1 VAVTGIYT
9 SGCTGAAP
17 MAACSPSPICDGKT
31 STPPAAASAG
41 AAKLPCDIFAED
53 GGPCV
58 AAHST
63 VRALYASYT
72 GPLYQLRKTVDG
84 MLHDVHPVAAGG
96 RADGADQDTF
106 CGTDACTIATI
117 YDQSGHGNDLTKAP
131 AGMAKTTPDNE
142 ANAK

>member
-31 STPPAAASAG
+31 PPPPAAPSAG
-41 AAKLPCDIFAED
+41 AAKLPCDIFADD

-63 VRALYASYT
+63 VRALYASYS
-72 GPLYQLRKTVDG
+72 GPLYQVKKMDG
-84 MLHDVHPVAAGG
+84 TTKEIMPIAAGG
-96 RADGADQDTF
+96 V
-106 CGTDACTIATI
+106 CDA
-117 YDQSGHGNDLTKAP
+117 AP
-131 AGMAKTTPDNE
+131 H
-142 ANAK
+142 